1 MRREKFILYT
11 VPFSMDVVIGLITIS
26 IPLFAINLG
35 ANPLILGGL
44 GFTGGLLY
52 VLLSPLFGRLS
63 DHIGCKYLLFLGC
76 LVYFSSSLALSF
88 SSKVYQLFI
97 FMAFVGISGAMF
109 WPSLEVL
116 VAQMGTADFLPKRVS
131 LFNIS
136 WCMGAAV
143 GPLIGGMIFQ
153 VGARF
158 PFYLAS
164 LLSLLMSLLIAGEL
178 FKDKGE
184 KVFDDPEENFLKE
197 NPSGKHSISNLSQ
210 EKTSSYLYVAWMANF
225 ANYFSVGTLRYLFPK
240 LSVQLGIQP
249 SILGIL
255 FGIIALFQTLTFYLL
270 GKTIR
275 WHYKLM
281 PLIFLQLLGA
291 FGLFLVFFT
300 SSSLIFLLAFMFIGI
315 AGGMTYFSSIF
326 YSLNDCKNRGTKSGI
341 HEAVLGSG
349 ALFGPLVGG
358 VFAQAYSLRI
368 PYLLAIFVTSAA
380 IIGEVLLVG
389 RRK

>member
-44 GFTGGLLY
+44 GFTGSLLY

-63 DHIGCKYLLFLGC
+63 DRIGCKYLLFLGC
-76 LVYFSSSLALSF
+76 LAYFSSSLALSF

-116 VAQMGTADFLPKRVS
+116 VAQMGTGDFLPKRVS

-178 FKDKGE
+178 FKDKGG

-197 NPSGKHSISNLSQ
+197 NPSRSQ
-210 EKTSSYLYVAWMANF
+210 ERTSSYLYAAWMANF

-240 LSVQLGIQP
+240 LSVRLGIQP

-281 PLIFLQLLGA
+281 PLIFLQLLGIL
-291 FGLFLVFFT
+291 GLLLVFFT
-300 SSSLIFLLAFMFIGI
+300 SCSLIFLLAFMFIGI

-326 YSLNDCKNRGTKSGI
+326 YSLNDCKNRGAKSGI

-358 VFAQAYSLRI
+358 IFAQAYSLRT
-368 PYLLAIFVTSAA
+368 PYLLAIFVTGAA
-380 IIGEVLLVG
+380 IIGEVLLVK
-389 RRK
+389 RRRS